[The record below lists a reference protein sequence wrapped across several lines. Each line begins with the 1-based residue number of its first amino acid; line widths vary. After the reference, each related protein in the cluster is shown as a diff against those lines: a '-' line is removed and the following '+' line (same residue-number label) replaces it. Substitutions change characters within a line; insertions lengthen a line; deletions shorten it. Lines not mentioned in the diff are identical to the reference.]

1 MQACWLTYAHY
12 IIHFLKSIGI
22 KEHLFCFV
30 CLDFLETSLFWHA
43 LPVRKAPECSTRTC
57 IPERPAIRMA
67 FPALQKQKVRGM
79 QALPQEKPA
88 SSASYNNILPWS
100 QSGEKSQLPKNW
112 FLLSEYPKNSFFP
125 LISAHAF
132 CACRVCVKCA
142 QTQISWLKNFIFQS
156 FLLLLFRFFLI
167 FYRSRTVLI
176 VLSVLS
182 VLVRFEYIQNVGSCQ
197 EIFLSLFLAFFT

>member
-12 IIHFLKSIGI
+12 IIDFLKSIGI

-125 LISAHAF
+125 LISAHVF
-132 CACRVCVKCA
+132 CACRVYVKCA
-142 QTQISWLKNFIFQS
+142 QTQISRLKNFIFQS
-156 FLLLLFRFFLI
+156 IPPYALLFTSINYTLCEHF
-167 FYRSRTVLI
+167 I
-176 VLSVLS
+176 VMK
-182 VLVRFEYIQNVGSCQ
+182 
-197 EIFLSLFLAFFT
+197 